1 MHVYIDCDHHGT
13 ALKTAIVLHFSR
25 HNIQLVDLNFG
36 IDKPYPLIA
45 KNMASKLYTN
55 NNDKGILICNTGIG
69 MSIVANKFPSI
80 YANNCTSI
88 KECSLFRKNN
98 NGNLLCIGVQLVS
111 EELAIKL
118 CETFMFTLFDEKNK
132 NRTELVDSIFVKEDR
147 YGN

>member
-1 MHVYIDCDHHGT
+1 MRIYIDCDHHG
-13 ALKTAIVLHFSR
+13 ASLKAAIILYFSQ

-45 KNMASKLYTN
+45 KNMASKLYASY
-55 NNDKGILICNTGIG
+55 NDKGILICNTGIG
-69 MSIVANKFPSI
+69 MSIVANKYPSV

-98 NGNLLCIGVQLVS
+98 NGNLLCLGVQFVS

-132 NRTELVDSIFVKEDR
+132 KRTELIDSIFDKENW